1 MRARA
6 HTPQRGD
13 PDLSPPVPSPSS
25 RERLRAAIGPLVLV
39 AAAGGLIALFFLGL
53 YWVKRYNMPIGWDT
67 PRYLDQTNLVAA
79 HGLSGVP
86 RELPPPIKTLPS
98 RGAFPVTVL
107 TLASLFGLSTFKLA
121 ATVPVAAVMAMAL
134 AAGAL
139 VTWTF
144 RRGAWTLAAA
154 SLIIGTS
161 AVAIRLTAPETY
173 TDNLIA
179 AAILVAALVPL
190 LSTATGGGGFVAA
203 ILLLGIGA
211 VAHGPSFAIV
221 ALALCATAAV
231 VAPASW
237 RAWRRRDADLLATP
251 TARLAGAVAG
261 GGVVAL
267 VAFFG
272 ILRAPPDTP
281 KVSRGELIKKLR
293 EDVPLYRSWLTAPLA
308 ALGAFAL
315 WRGDRAG
322 RTAKSPGGSAAE
334 ATIRDAPEAD
344 AIRDAPEAGAIRT
357 TDGQP
362 SRCGWAAQPARLL
375 LVVLLSWTAVT
386 LAGVALYLSGRN
398 APAHRLLSFLIPLP
412 VLMAIAVLWIG
423 RQVSARAR
431 RTAGAAVVAAAIVAL
446 GVVGYHDLYSTL
458 AGPSRGVEWLDQG
471 KVQDAATAAAYLD
484 AARVPANAPVVFVVD
499 DPGPN
504 PLSFVPEMAYMLR
517 AVLPADRVPHAY
529 IYVGNPDRYL
539 GGRPT
544 YRDHPRTY
552 NANVDRFWPTVRR
565 LLPRHP
571 VALVLS
577 SYNPMYRAEAA
588 RHPDLIVAPN
598 VLALAGPK
606 PATPVAAPPIPTG
619 PRGAAQGVLVGV
631 ATLVAV
637 TLIGWGWSF
646 ALLPRTGRPF
656 EIFALAPALGLA
668 ALLAAGIVADAVGV
682 RMVGLS
688 GAMIPILAAAAGV
701 VAAILR
707 RRGDGVLAGRRAS
720 P

>member
-6 HTPQRGD
+6 HSPQRGD
-13 PDLSPPVPSPSS
+13 PDLSPPVPTPSP
-25 RERLRAAIGPLVLV
+25 RERVRAAAGPLILV
-39 AAAGGLIALFFLGL
+39 AVAGGLIAAFFLGL

-86 RELPPPIKTLPS
+86 QALPPPIKTLPS

-121 ATVPVAAVMAMAL
+121 ATVPVAAVMALAL
-134 AAGAL
+134 AAGAV
-139 VTWTF
+139 VTWTL
-144 RRGAWTLAAA
+144 RRGAWTLAAV
-154 SLIIGTS
+154 SLIVGTS
-161 AVAIRLTAPETY
+161 AVAIRLMAPETY
-173 TDNLIA
+173 TDNMIA

-190 LSTATGGGGFVAA
+190 LSTATGGGGFAA
-203 ILLLGIGA
+203 AVLLFGVGA

-221 ALALCATAAV
+221 ALAVFATAV
-231 VAPASW
+231 VAGPASW
-237 RAWRRRDADLLATP
+237 RAWRRRDAELVGTP
-251 TARLAGAVAG
+251 SARLAGAVAG
-261 GGVVAL
+261 GGAVAL

-293 EDVPLYRSWLTAPLA
+293 EDVPLYRYWLTAPLA

-315 WRGDRAG
+315 ASGTLASRAAVTPERAHGAAGGVGTADG
-322 RTAKSPGGSAAE
+322 RRSLF
-334 ATIRDAPEAD
+334 
-344 AIRDAPEAGAIRT
+344 
-357 TDGQP
+357 
-362 SRCGWAAQPARLL
+362 GWAAEPSRLL

-386 LAGVALYLSGRN
+386 LVGVALFLSGRN
-398 APAHRLLSFLIPLP
+398 APAHRFLSFLIPVP
-412 VLMAIAVLWIG
+412 VLMAVGVLWIG
-423 RQVSARAR
+423 WQVSTRAR
-431 RTAGAAVVAAAIVAL
+431 RAAGAAVVAAAVLAL
-446 GVVGYHDLYSTL
+446 GAVGYHDLYSTL

-471 KVQDAATAAAYLD
+471 KVQDAATAAAYL
-484 AARVPANAPVVFVVD
+484 AAAGVPTSAPVVFVVD

-517 AVLPADRVPHAY
+517 AVLPADRLPHAY

-539 GGRPT
+539 AGRPT

-552 NANVDRFWPTVRR
+552 NANVNRFWPTVRR

-577 SYNPMYRAEAA
+577 SYNPMYGAEAA
-588 RHPDLIVAPN
+588 RRPDLVVAPN
-598 VLALAGPK
+598 VLALSGPK

-619 PRGAAQGVLVGV
+619 PRGAAQGVLVGL

-646 ALLPRTGRPF
+646 ALMPRSGRSF
-656 EIFALAPALGLA
+656 QIFALAPALGLA
-668 ALLAAGIVADAVGV
+668 ALLAAGILADAVGV

-688 GAMIPILAAAAGV
+688 GAMIPILAGAAGGAAAV
-701 VAAILR
+701 LR
-707 RRGDGVLAGRRAS
+707 RRADGRTADGRRAARRA
-720 P
+720 PP

>member
-13 PDLSPPVPSPSS
+13 PDLSTPVPSPSPP
-25 RERLRAAIGPLVLV
+25 ERVRAAIGPLVLV
-39 AAAGGLIALFFLGL
+39 AVAGGLIAAFFLGL
-53 YWVKRYNMPIGWDT
+53 YWAKRYNMPIGWDT

-86 RELPPPIKTLPS
+86 GQLPPPIKTLPS

-121 ATVPVAAVMAMAL
+121 ATVPVAAVMALAL

-139 VTWTF
+139 VTWTL
-144 RRGAWTLAAA
+144 RRGAWTLAAV
-154 SLIIGTS
+154 SLIVGTS
-161 AVAIRLTAPETY
+161 AVAIRLMAPETY

-190 LSTATGGGGFVAA
+190 LSTATGGGGFAA
-203 ILLLGIGA
+203 AVLLLGIGA

-221 ALALCATAAV
+221 ALAICVAAV
-231 VAPASW
+231 VAGPVSW
-237 RAWRRRDADLLATP
+237 RAWRRRDAELLSTP
-251 TARLAGAVAG
+251 AARLAGAVAG
-261 GGVVAL
+261 GGAVAL

-272 ILRAPPDTP
+272 ILRAAPDTP

-293 EDVPLYRSWLTAPLA
+293 EDVPLYRYWVAAPLA

-315 WRGDRAG
+315 WRRDGRRARAIG
-322 RTAKSPGGSAAE
+322 TSDGPG
-334 ATIRDAPEAD
+334 
-344 AIRDAPEAGAIRT
+344 
-357 TDGQP
+357 
-362 SRCGWAAQPARLL
+362 SRFGWAAQPSRLL
-375 LVVLLSWTAVT
+375 LVVLLAWTAVT
-386 LAGVALYLSGRN
+386 LAGVVLFLSGRN
-398 APAHRLLSFLIPLP
+398 APAHRFLSFLIPLP
-412 VLMAIAVLWIG
+412 VLLAIGVLWIG

-431 RTAGAAVVAAAIVAL
+431 RAAGAAVVAAAIVAL

-458 AGPSRGVEWLDQG
+458 SGPSRGVEWLDQG
-471 KVQDAATAAAYLD
+471 KVQDAATAAAYLN
-484 AARVPANAPVVFVVD
+484 AAGVPTDAPVVFVVD

-539 GGRPT
+539 AGRPT

-577 SYNPMYRAEAA
+577 SYNPMYGAEAA
-588 RHPDLIVAPN
+588 RRPDLVVAPN

-606 PATPVAAPPIPTG
+606 PAAPVAAPPIPTG

-631 ATLVAV
+631 ATLVAM
-637 TLIGWGWSF
+637 TLIGWGWSL
-646 ALLPRTGRPF
+646 ALMPGTARPF
-656 EIFALAPALGLA
+656 EVFALAPAAGLA

-682 RMVGLS
+682 RMVGVS
-688 GAMIPILAAAAGV
+688 GAMIPIVTAAAGGG
-701 VAAILR
+701 AAILR
-707 RRGDGVLAGRRAS
+707 RRADGRVAEPRTV